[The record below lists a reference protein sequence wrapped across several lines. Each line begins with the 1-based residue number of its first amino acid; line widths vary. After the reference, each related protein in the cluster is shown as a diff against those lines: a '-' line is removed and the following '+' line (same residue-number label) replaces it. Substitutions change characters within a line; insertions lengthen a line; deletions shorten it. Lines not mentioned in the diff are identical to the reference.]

1 MTKVLVAT
9 EKPFAAEAVEKIKKI
24 VDAAGYEFVLLEK
37 YTDKADLLKA
47 VADVDALIIRSDEV
61 TREVIEAA
69 KNLKIVVRAGAGY
82 NNIDLAAATEKS
94 VVAENTPGQNSDA
107 VAELAIGMM
116 IYLARGG
123 FNGKTGTE
131 LKGKK
136 LGIHAYGNVGRRV
149 GLIAMGMGM
158 EVYAYDP
165 FIPAEAI
172 EKDGVTCVGS
182 VEELYSTCNYVS
194 LHIPANAQTKQSINY
209 ALLSS
214 MPEPAVLVNT
224 ARGEVIHE
232 ADLLKVMAEKP
243 GFSYVSDIAPDCA
256 ADFAPYAGR
265 YFFTPKKMGAQTLEA
280 NLNAGVAAAE
290 QIVAFFEKGDTRFQ
304 VNK

>member
-9 EKPFAAEAVEKIKKI
+9 EKPFAAEAVERIKEI
-24 VDAAGYEFVLLEK
+24 VESAGYEFALLEK
-37 YTDKADLLKA
+37 YKDKDDLLKA

-69 KNLKIVVRAGAGY
+69 KDLKIVVRAGAGY
-82 NNIDLAAATEKS
+82 NNIDLAAASEHG

-116 IYLARGG
+116 IYLARGC

-136 LGIHAYGNVGRRV
+136 LGIHGYGNVGKRV
-149 GLIAMGMGM
+149 ARIAKGLGM
-158 EVYAYDP
+158 EVYGYNPSCAD
-165 FIPAEAI
+165 ETI
-172 EKDGVTCVGS
+172 EQDGVICLKS
-182 VEELYSTCNYVS
+182 VEDLYRTCNYIS
-194 LHIPANAQTKQSINY
+194 LHIPAKAKNKEVINY
-209 ALLSS
+209 DLLSL
-214 MPEPAVLVNT
+214 MPDPAVLVNT
-224 ARGEVIHE
+224 ARAEVINE

-243 GFSYVSDIAPDCA
+243 GFSYISDVAPDCA
-256 ADFAPYAGR
+256 ADFAPYEGR
-265 YFFTPKKMGAQTLEA
+265 YYFTPKKMGAQTAEA
-280 NLNAGVAAAE
+280 NFNAGVAAAE
-290 QIVAFFEKGDTRFQ
+290 QIVAFFEKHDTHYQ